1 MGNCL
6 FNDKM
11 HYVNTPT
18 CHATSIR
25 PVGSNDHRADGRS
38 LHHQR
43 LSQHLNPDPKF
54 NRTNYI
60 PTPKVNIYPNY
71 NNVQTIPSYPS
82 SYYTQ
87 TSYQRPPP
95 INPEYLG
102 THN

>member
-11 HYVNTPT
+11 HYVNPPT

-25 PVGSNDHRADGRS
+25 PVDERS

-71 NNVQTIPSYPS
+71 NKISKYH
-82 SYYTQ
+82 
-87 TSYQRPPP
+87 
-95 INPEYLG
+95 IKFI
-102 THN
+102 